1 MTRPGVPLPPQRRVP
16 TPVPPLPH
24 YGGRAPAPAPHRE
37 EPAPY
42 EGLPPRHEAAY
53 APRYDAWPDE
63 RRWHDDDP
71 APARYYDDHD
81 RYDDDQDEFE
91 GYDQYEDD
99 QYDDDQY
106 DDDGEYPART
116 NRMAIWGF
124 VLAFLFA
131 PLGIIVSA
139 IGLSRARRRGER
151 GRGLAIAGVIV
162 SLVWLAG
169 AAAFAVAVGKG
180 VADQVSSIL
189 AAQDDA
195 LDQAAVGTAPTA
207 PPPTTVVQ
215 ACTTLMPIL
224 VGAEGRMTDTATTTD
239 GVEVIADMRAAVV
252 WAGATPDAA
261 FQQHLTTLEGDLQT
275 LIDATRTGDVP
286 EGLVSTL
293 TDDSFVVGKDCGLS
307 GWTQ

>member
-1 MTRPGVPLPPQRRVP
+1 
-16 TPVPPLPH
+16 VPPLPH
-24 YGGRAPAPAPHRE
+24 YGGRAPTPAPYRE

-42 EGLPPRHEAAY
+42 EELPPRHEAAY

-63 RRWHDDDP
+63 RRWDDDP
-71 APARYYDDHD
+71 TPSRYHDDHD
-81 RYDDDQDEFE
+81 RYDDDRYDDDRYDDDRYDDDRYEYD
-91 GYDQYEDD
+91 GYDQYDD
-99 QYDDDQY
+99 RYDYDD
-106 DDDGEYPART
+106 EHAART

-131 PLGIIVSA
+131 PLGIIFSA
-139 IGLSRARRRGER
+139 IGLSQARRRGER

-169 AAAFAVAVGKG
+169 AAAFAVAVGKD

-189 AAQDDA
+189 VAQDDA

-207 PPPTTVVQ
+207 PPPTTVLQ

-224 VGAEGRMTDTATTTD
+224 VGAQGRMTDTATTTD
-239 GVEVIADMRAAVV
+239 GVEVIADMRAAVE

-261 FQQHLTTLEGDLQT
+261 FQQHLQTLEGDLQT

>member
-1 MTRPGVPLPPQRRVP
+1 VTRPGVPPLPQRRVP

-24 YGGRAPAPAPHRE
+24 YGGRAPVPAPYRE
-37 EPAPY
+37 EPTPY
-42 EGLPPRHEAAY
+42 EDLPPRHETAY

-63 RRWHDDDP
+63 RQWDDDHPVPAGYHDDDQ
-71 APARYYDDHD
+71 HD
-81 RYDDDQDEFE
+81 N
-91 GYDQYEDD
+91 DQYEYDGYD
-99 QYDDDQY
+99 QYDDDY
-106 DDDGEYPART
+106 DDEYPART

-131 PLGIIVSA
+131 PLGIIFSA
-139 IGLSRARRRGER
+139 IGLSQARRRGER

-180 VADQVSSIL
+180 VAEQVSSIL

-207 PPPTTVVQ
+207 PPPTTVLQ

-239 GVEVIADMRAAVV
+239 GVEVVADMRAAVE
-252 WAGATPDAA
+252 WAGSTPDAA